1 MANALM
7 RRKQKIAEPFSDKVL
22 DVITSAVLLCL
33 LIVVGYPVVFTI
45 SASISDANALNNG
58 QVFLWPVG
66 LSLNGYGYVL
76 QFKQFYVAFRNSV
89 FYTAAG
95 ALIQLCLKIMLAYP
109 ISRPNFQGRRVYSKI
124 LVATMLVN
132 AGMIPLFIIKT
143 KLGLYNNIWAFLFT
157 GGLSTSDVFILRTAF
172 RSTVPGELY
181 DAASID
187 GASEFQMLWK
197 IALPLCKATL
207 SVITLYTIVGYW
219 NNYMTPL
226 IYLRDEELK
235 PLSLF
240 LRDVLQSASFTG
252 EEGVNVEQAN
262 AINRGL
268 VQMKYAIIVI
278 STVPVLAAYFVVQ
291 GYFKT
296 GVMIGSVKG

>member
-1 MANALM
+1 MA
-7 RRKQKIAEPFSDKVL
+7 
-22 DVITSAVLLCL
+22 
-33 LIVVGYPVVFTI
+33 VGYPGVYTI
-45 SASISDANALNNG
+45 SCSISSAAALNTG
-58 QVFLWPVG
+58 RVYLWPVG
-66 LSLNGYGYVL
+66 FSLNGYKFVMQY
-76 QFKQFYVAFRNSV
+76 KQFFVGFRNSV
-89 FYTAAG
+89 FYTITG
-95 ALIQLCLKIMLAYP
+95 SLIQLLLKIMLAYP
-109 ISRPNFQGRRVYSKI
+109 ISRPNFHAKGVYSKI

-187 GASEFQMLWK
+187 GASELQMLWK

-226 IYLRDEELK
+226 IYLRDEHLQ

-240 LRDVLQSASFTG
+240 LRNVLTASSVVDPESLVAG
-252 EEGVNVEQAN
+252 SDMES
-262 AINRGL
+262 INSGI
-268 VQMKYAIIVI
+268 VQIRYAIIVI

-291 GYFKT
+291 KYFKT

>member
-1 MANALM
+1 MANALK
-7 RRKQKIAEPFSDKVL
+7 RRKQKIAEPFSDRVL
-22 DVITSAVLLCL
+22 DVVTTAVLLCL
-33 LIVVGYPVVFTI
+33 LIVVGYPVVFTL
-45 SASISDANALNNG
+45 SASISSAEALNNG
-58 QVFLWPVG
+58 RVFLWPIG
-66 LSLNGYGYVL
+66 FSLNGYSYVL
-76 QFKQFYVAFRNSV
+76 QFKQFFVAFRNSV
-89 FYTAAG
+89 FFTVVG
-95 ALIQLCLKIMLAYP
+95 SLIQLTLKIMLAYP

-157 GGLSTSDVFILRTAF
+157 GGIATSDVFILRTAF

-187 GASEFQMLWK
+187 GASEYQMLWK

-226 IYLRDEELK
+226 IYLRKEELQ

-240 LRDVLQSASFTG
+240 LRDILKSATSINQDG
-252 EEGVNVEQAN
+252 MSSDDIAALNEGW
-262 AINRGL
+262 

-291 GYFKT
+291 KYFKG